1 MTHMF
6 HGTTEWIVLERTS
19 KPTQFQLCAVG
30 RAAIYQLSCPG
41 PCIYVCVGAV
51 ISCYRHN
58 RKNPWGFTFVCKSF
72 SCVQNRVWW
81 FSGGSIFFFSL
92 QCWGSEVVMM
102 FWGLKQK
109 HVIAG
114 HADMGGHCSALYKS
128 KQCCHLFLQL
138 WFHHGTGTRVIAL
151 FQRLSEVL
159 NLYEVL

>member
-1 MTHMF
+1 MHIYFFSNEESIILRSALMTHKF
-6 HGTTEWIVLERTS
+6 HGTTEWIVFERTS

-81 FSGGSIFFFSL
+81 FSGGSIFSFLHSVEDLKWWWCSGDWSRSMLL
-92 QCWGSEVVMM
+92 QGMQIWVVTVVLYTSPNSAAIY
-102 FWGLKQK
+102 F
-109 HVIAG
+109 
-114 HADMGGHCSALYKS
+114 CSCDS
-128 KQCCHLFLQL
+128 
-138 WFHHGTGTRVIAL
+138 TM
-151 FQRLSEVL
+151 VL
-159 NLYEVL
+159 AQG